1 MLIPLQSI
9 FKIFAKVS
17 SEMVDIKTETTI
29 YTGHYHG

>member
-17 SEMVDIKTETTI
+17 SGMVDKKTETTI
-29 YTGHYHG
+29 YMGHYHG